1 MIPSIED
8 NQTFKVNGIGLTKTG
23 IIGIGKRV

>member
-8 NQTFKVNGIGLTKTG
+8 NQTFKVNGSGLTKTG
-23 IIGIGKRV
+23 IIEIGKLA